1 MFNPFKMNK
10 TTFLL
15 FFFCSLQMV
24 FAQSK
29 KGLTYQPDTSFT
41 KYQAVKWA
49 LSQSPK
55 AQLAIA
61 KDAKDITIKENIKYT
76 TEDGMDLML
85 DVFSPK
91 NKKNAP
97 CLIIIHGGGW
107 RSGDRTHHHEMAKV
121 LASRG
126 YVVIIPSYRLSTH
139 ALYPAAVVDAKT
151 AIRWTRANAKSL
163 GINAEKIALAGFS
176 AGGQMAA
183 LIGTTNDETLYNK
196 SETMKYVSSK
206 VASVI
211 DIDGILAYI
220 HPESGEG
227 DDSKNTSAA
236 TYWFGYSK
244 TERPELWNEASALN
258 HVSALDPPVLFINS
272 SQERMHAGRED
283 FIQKLNTFGIYSEV
297 HTFNAPHTFCMLD
310 EWFLPTIDLM
320 DNFLK
325 KTLKL

>member
-1 MFNPFKMNK
+1 MNK
-10 TTFLL
+10 TAI
-15 FFFCSLQMV
+15 FFFLVCSFQAV

-29 KGLTYQPDTSFT
+29 KGLTFKTDTSFT

-49 LSQSPK
+49 LSQSSNAK
-55 AQLAIA
+55 LAVA
-61 KDAKDITIKENIKYT
+61 ENVNNVTVKENIKYT
-76 TEDGMDLML
+76 KEDGNHLML
-85 DVFSPK
+85 DVFSPL
-91 NKKNAP
+91 NLRNAP
-97 CLIIIHGGGW
+97 CIIIIHGGGW
-107 RSGDRTHHHEMAKV
+107 RSGDKNHHHEMAKV

-126 YVVIIPSYRLSTH
+126 YVVITPSYRLSTH

-151 AIRWTRANAKSL
+151 AIRWARANAKSL
-163 GINAEKIALAGFS
+163 EINEEKIALAGFS

-183 LIGTTNDETLYNK
+183 LIGTTNDEKLYDR
-196 SETMKYVSSK
+196 SETFKNISSK

-227 DDSKNTSAA
+227 DDSRNTSAA
-236 TYWFGYSK
+236 TYWFGYNK
-244 TERPELWNEASALN
+244 TEKPELWNEASALN
-258 HVSALDPPVLFINS
+258 HVSAFDPPILFINS

-297 HTFNAPHTFCMLD
+297 HTFKAPHTFCMLD

-320 DNFLK
+320 DKFLI
-325 KTLKL
+325 KTLKQ

>member
-1 MFNPFKMNK
+1 MNQSAVLLL
-10 TTFLL
+10 LL
-15 FFFCSLQMV
+15 FSSAV
-24 FAQSK
+24 IFAQSK
-29 KGLTYQPDTSFT
+29 KGLTFKADTSFT
-41 KYQAVKWA
+41 RYQAVKWA
-49 LSQSPK
+49 LAQSPNAK
-55 AQLAIA
+55 LAIA
-61 KDAKDITIKENIKYT
+61 KDVKNITIKENIKYT

-85 DVFSPK
+85 DIFSPK

-126 YVVIIPSYRLSTH
+126 YVVVTPSYRLSTH
-139 ALYPAAVVDAKT
+139 ALYPAAMVDAKT
-151 AIRWTRANAKSL
+151 AIRWTRANAQFT
-163 GINAEKIALAGFS
+163 GINPEKIALAGFS

-183 LIGTTNDETLYNK
+183 LVGTTNDETLYDK
-196 SETMKYVSSK
+196 SETLKSVSPR

-211 DIDGILAYI
+211 DLDGILAYI

-227 DDSKNTSAA
+227 DDSRNISAA
-236 TYWFGYSK
+236 TYYFGFTK
-244 TERPELWNEASALN
+244 TEKPELWHEASALN
-258 HVSALDPPVLFINS
+258 HVSAGDPPILFINS

-283 FIQKLNTFGIYSEV
+283 FIKKLNGFGIYSEV

>member
-1 MFNPFKMNK
+1 MNRSAVLLL
-10 TTFLL
+10 LL
-15 FFFCSLQMV
+15 FSSAAI

-29 KGLTYQPDTSFT
+29 KGLTFKADTSFT
-41 KYQAVKWA
+41 RYQAVKWA
-49 LSQSPK
+49 LAQSPNAK
-55 AQLAIA
+55 LATA
-61 KDAKDITIKENIKYT
+61 KDVKNITIKENIKYT
-76 TEDGMDLML
+76 TENGMDLML
-85 DVFSPK
+85 DIFSPK

-126 YVVIIPSYRLSTH
+126 YVVVTPSYRLSTH
-139 ALYPAAVVDAKT
+139 ALYPAAIVDAKT
-151 AIRWTRANAKSL
+151 AIRWTRANAQSL
-163 GINAEKIALAGFS
+163 GINPEKIALAGFS

-183 LIGTTNDETLYNK
+183 LVGTTNDETLYDK
-196 SETMKYVSSK
+196 SETLKSVSPR

-227 DDSKNTSAA
+227 DDSRNISAA
-236 TYWFGYSK
+236 TYYFGFSK
-244 TERPELWNEASALN
+244 TEKPELWNEAGALN
-258 HVSALDPPVLFINS
+258 HVSAGDPPILFVNS

-283 FIQKLNTFGIYSEV
+283 MIKKLNGFGIYSEV
-297 HTFNAPHTFCMLD
+297 HTFNAPHTFCMLE

-320 DNFLK
+320 DKFLI
-325 KTLKL
+325 KTLKP

>member
-1 MFNPFKMNK
+1 MNK

-15 FFFCSLQMV
+15 FYFCSLQVV

-29 KGLTYQPDTSFT
+29 KGLTFKTDTSFT

-49 LSQSPK
+49 LSQYPNAK
-55 AQLAIA
+55 LAIA
-61 KDAKDITIKENIKYT
+61 QDIKDITIKENIKYT
-76 TEDGMDLML
+76 TEDGTNLML

-91 NKKNAP
+91 NKQNAP

-126 YVVIIPSYRLSTH
+126 YVVVTPSYRLSTH
-139 ALYPAAVVDAKT
+139 SLYPAAMVDAKT

-163 GINAEKIALAGFS
+163 GINPEKIAMAGFS

-183 LIGTTNDETLYNK
+183 LVGSTNDETIYNK
-196 SETMKYVSSK
+196 SETLKNISSK

-227 DDSKNTSAA
+227 DDRRNTSAA
-236 TYWFGYSK
+236 TYYFGYTK
-244 TERPELWNEASALN
+244 TERPDLWNEASALN
-258 HVSALDPPVLFINS
+258 HVSAGDPPVLFINS
-272 SQERMHAGRED
+272 AQDRMHAGRED
-283 FIQKLNTFGIYSEV
+283 FIGKLNTFGIYSEV
-297 HTFNAPHTFCMLD
+297 HTFNAPHTFCMLN

-320 DNFLK
+320 DKFLI
-325 KTLKL
+325 KTLKP

>member
-1 MFNPFKMNK
+1 MNK
-10 TTFLL
+10 TAFLFFLL
-15 FFFCSLQMV
+15 CSFHAV

-29 KGLTYQPDTSFT
+29 KGLTFKPDTSFT

-49 LSQSPK
+49 LSQSPNAK
-55 AQLAIA
+55 LANA
-61 KDAKDITIKENIKYT
+61 KDFKNITIKENIEYT
-76 TEDGMDLML
+76 IEDSNNLML
-85 DVFSPK
+85 DIFSPK

-107 RSGDRTHHHEMAKV
+107 RSGDKNHHHEMAKV

-126 YVVIIPSYRLSTH
+126 YVVITPSYRLSTH

-151 AIRWTRANAKSL
+151 AIRWARANAKSL
-163 GINAEKIALAGFS
+163 EINAERIALAGFS

-183 LIGTTNDETLYNK
+183 LIGTTNDEKLYDR
-196 SETMKYVSSK
+196 SETFKNISSK

-227 DDSKNTSAA
+227 DDSRNTSAA
-236 TYWFGYSK
+236 TYWFGYNK
-244 TERPELWNEASALN
+244 TEKPELWNEASALN
-258 HVSALDPPVLFINS
+258 HVSAFDPPILFINS

-297 HTFNAPHTFCMLD
+297 HTFKAPHTFCMLD

-320 DNFLK
+320 DKFLI
-325 KTLKL
+325 KTLKQ

>member
-1 MFNPFKMNK
+1 MNRSAVLLL
-10 TTFLL
+10 LL
-15 FFFCSLQMV
+15 FSSAAI

-29 KGLTYQPDTSFT
+29 KGLTFKADTSFT
-41 KYQAVKWA
+41 RYQAVKWA
-49 LSQSPK
+49 LAQSP
-55 AQLAIA
+55 
-61 KDAKDITIKENIKYT
+61 DAKLATTKDVKNITIKENIKYT

-85 DVFSPK
+85 DIFSPK

-126 YVVIIPSYRLSTH
+126 YVVVTPSYRLSTH
-139 ALYPAAVVDAKT
+139 ALYPAAMVDAKT
-151 AIRWTRANAKSL
+151 AIRWTRANAQSL
-163 GINAEKIALAGFS
+163 GINPEKIALAGFS

-183 LIGTTNDETLYNK
+183 LVGTTNDETLYDK
-196 SETMKYVSSK
+196 SETLKSVSPR

-211 DIDGILAYI
+211 DLDGILAYI

-227 DDSKNTSAA
+227 DDSRNISAA
-236 TYWFGYSK
+236 TYYFGFSK
-244 TERPELWNEASALN
+244 TEKPELWHEASALN
-258 HVSALDPPVLFINS
+258 HVSAGDPPILFINS

-283 FIQKLNTFGIYSEV
+283 FIKKLNGFGIYSEV

-320 DNFLK
+320 DKFLI

>member
-1 MFNPFKMNK
+1 MNK
-10 TTFLL
+10 TAIFYFIL
-15 FFFCSLQMV
+15 CSFQVV

-29 KGLTYQPDTSFT
+29 KGLTFKTDTSFT

-49 LSQSPK
+49 LSESPNAK
-55 AQLAIA
+55 LAVA
-61 KDAKDITIKENIKYT
+61 ENVKNVTVKENIKYT
-76 TEDGMDLML
+76 TEDDINLML
-85 DVFSPK
+85 DVFSPL
-91 NKKNAP
+91 NIRNAP

-107 RSGDRTHHHEMAKV
+107 RSGDRTHHHEMANV

-126 YVVIIPSYRLSTH
+126 YVVITPSYRLSTH
-139 ALYPAAVVDAKT
+139 ALYLAAVVDAKT
-151 AIRWTRANAKSL
+151 SIRWTRSNAQSL
-163 GINAEKIALAGFS
+163 GINPEKIALAGFS

-183 LIGTTNDETLYNK
+183 LVGTTNDETLYDR
-196 SETMKYVSSK
+196 SETLKKISSK

-211 DIDGILAYI
+211 DLDGILAFV

-236 TYWFGYSK
+236 TYYFGFPK
-244 TERPELWNEASALN
+244 TEKPELWNEASALN
-258 HVSALDPPVLFINS
+258 HVSAGDPPILFINS
-272 SQERMHAGRED
+272 AQDRMHTGRED
-283 FIQKLNTFGIYSEV
+283 FINKLNTFGIYSEV

>member
-1 MFNPFKMNK
+1 MNK
-10 TTFLL
+10 TAFLL
-15 FFFCSLQMV
+15 FILCSFQAI

-29 KGLTYQPDTSFT
+29 KGLTYKTDTSFT

-49 LSQSPK
+49 LSQSPNAK
-55 AQLAIA
+55 LAIA
-61 KDAKDITIKENIKYT
+61 KDVKNITIKENIKYT
-76 TEDGMDLML
+76 TEGGMDLML
-85 DVFSPK
+85 DVVSPK

-107 RSGDRTHHHEMAKV
+107 RSGDRTHHHEMANV

-126 YVVIIPSYRLSTH
+126 YVVVTPSYRLSTH

-151 AIRWTRANAKSL
+151 AIRWTRANAKSQ

-183 LIGTTNDETLYNK
+183 LIGSTNDETLYDK
-196 SETMKYVSSK
+196 SETLKKVSSK

-220 HPESGEG
+220 HSESGEG
-227 DDSKNTSAA
+227 DDSRNTSAA
-236 TYWFGYSK
+236 TYWFGYNK
-244 TERPELWNEASALN
+244 TEKPELWNEASALN
-258 HVSALDPPVLFINS
+258 HVSAGDPPILFINS

-283 FIQKLNTFGIYSEV
+283 FITKLNLFGIYSEV
-297 HTFNAPHTFCMLD
+297 HTFNAPHTFCLLE

-320 DNFLK
+320 DSFLQ

>member
-1 MFNPFKMNK
+1 MNK
-10 TTFLL
+10 IAFLFFLL
-15 FFFCSLQMV
+15 GSFQAV

-29 KGLTYQPDTSFT
+29 KGLTYKTDTSFT

-49 LSQSPK
+49 LSQSPNAK
-55 AQLAIA
+55 LAFSENVKNVIV
-61 KDAKDITIKENIKYT
+61 KENIKYT
-76 TEDGMDLML
+76 TEEGMDLML

-91 NKKNAP
+91 NKQNAP
-97 CLIIIHGGGW
+97 CLIILHGGGW

-126 YVVIIPSYRLSTH
+126 YVVITPSYRLSTH
-139 ALYPAAVVDAKT
+139 ALYPAAMIDAKT
-151 AIRWTRANAKSL
+151 AIRWTRAKAKSL
-163 GINAEKIALAGFS
+163 EINPEKIALAGFS

-183 LIGTTNDETLYNK
+183 LVGTTNDETLYDK
-196 SETMKYVSSK
+196 SETLKKISSK

-236 TYWFGYSK
+236 TYYFGFSK
-244 TERPELWNEASALN
+244 TEKPELWNEASALS
-258 HVSALDPPVLFINS
+258 HVSAGDPPLLFINS
-272 SQERMHAGRED
+272 AQDRMHAGRED
-283 FIQKLNTFGIYSEV
+283 FIKKLNVFGIYSEV
-297 HTFNAPHTFCMLD
+297 HSFNAPHTFCMLE

-320 DNFLK
+320 DKFLI

>member
-1 MFNPFKMNK
+1 MFNPITMNK
-10 TTFLL
+10 RTFLL
-15 FFFCSLQMV
+15 FFFCSLQIS

-29 KGLTYQPDTSFT
+29 KGLTYKPDTSFT

-49 LSQSPK
+49 LSQSPNAK
-55 AQLAIA
+55 LAIA
-61 KDAKDITIKENIKYT
+61 KEVKNITIKENVKYT
-76 TEDGMDLML
+76 TEAGMDLML
-85 DVFSPK
+85 DIFSPK

-126 YVVIIPSYRLSTH
+126 YVVITPSYRLSTH

-163 GINAEKIALAGFS
+163 GINSEKIAVAGFS

-183 LIGTTNDETLYNK
+183 LVGTTYDETLYDK
-196 SETMKYVSSK
+196 SETLKNISSK

-236 TYWFGYSK
+236 TYWFGYNK
-244 TERPELWNEASALN
+244 TEKPELWNEASALN
-258 HVSALDPPVLFINS
+258 HVSAGDPPILFINS

-283 FIQKLNTFGIYSEV
+283 FIQKLNGFVIHSEV

>member
-1 MFNPFKMNK
+1 MNRSAVLLL
-10 TTFLL
+10 LL
-15 FFFCSLQMV
+15 FSSAAI

-29 KGLTYQPDTSFT
+29 KGLTFKADTSFT
-41 KYQAVKWA
+41 RYQAVKWA
-49 LSQSPK
+49 LAQSPNAK
-55 AQLAIA
+55 LATA
-61 KDAKDITIKENIKYT
+61 KDVKNITIKENIKYT
-76 TEDGMDLML
+76 TEDGIDLML
-85 DVFSPK
+85 DIFSPK

-126 YVVIIPSYRLSTH
+126 YVVVTPSYRLSTH
-139 ALYPAAVVDAKT
+139 ALYPAAMVDAKT
-151 AIRWTRANAKSL
+151 AIRWTRANTKSL
-163 GINAEKIALAGFS
+163 GINPEKIALAGFS

-183 LIGTTNDETLYNK
+183 LVGTTNDETLYDK
-196 SETMKYVSSK
+196 SETLKSESPR

-211 DIDGILAYI
+211 DLDGILAYI

-227 DDSKNTSAA
+227 DDSRNISAA
-236 TYWFGYSK
+236 TYYFGFSK
-244 TERPELWNEASALN
+244 TEKPELWHEASALN
-258 HVSALDPPVLFINS
+258 HVSAGDPPILFVNS

-283 FIQKLNTFGIYSEV
+283 FIKKLNGFGIYSEV

-320 DNFLK
+320 DKFLI